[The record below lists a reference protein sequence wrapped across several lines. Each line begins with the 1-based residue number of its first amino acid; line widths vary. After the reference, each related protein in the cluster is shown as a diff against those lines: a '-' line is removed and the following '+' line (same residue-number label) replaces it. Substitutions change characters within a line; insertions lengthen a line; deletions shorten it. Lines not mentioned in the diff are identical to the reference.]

1 MRPNNVVC
9 HSSENESWEAL
20 QLFSVEVRKIFFL
33 LHCRASAKHSRR
45 STTGNMK

>member
-20 QLFSVEVRKIFFL
+20 QLFSVEVRKIFFAAL
-33 LHCRASAKHSRR
+33 PSEREA
-45 STTGNMK
+45 

>member
-20 QLFSVEVRKIFFL
+20 QLFSVEVRKIFFFAAL
-33 LHCRASAKHSRR
+33 PSEREA
-45 STTGNMK
+45 

>member
-20 QLFSVEVRKIFFL
+20 QLFSVEVRKIFFCCIAERARSIVVGQL
-33 LHCRASAKHSRR
+33 LE
-45 STTGNMK
+45 T